1 MISPSKGQSGIQ
13 KSKRNEILERF
24 EDVGSYVVSGLQK
37 FEDYLKN
44 NLRESDFGF

>member
-1 MISPSKGQSGIQ
+1 MISPSKGLGSVQN
-13 KSKRNEILERF
+13 SKRNELLERF
-24 EDVGSYVVSGLQK
+24 EDVGSFVVSGLQK